1 VVLDRRLIVVTGKG
15 GAGRSA
21 LAAAL
26 SIRAAREGRRVL
38 AVAMTD
44 GRGLAV
50 HLGVESLSYTAREVR
65 PGLEALAVD
74 PPAALDEYVRLQLH
88 VPHLGPVGRAFR
100 VLADTV
106 PGIRDTVVLGKAIFE
121 AARGGWDLVVA
132 DGPPIG
138 QVASYL
144 RAPGTIEQLV
154 PAGRVERQ
162 ASWMRDL
169 LEDPAQAGLVMV
181 TLAEE
186 LPVTETLEALG
197 AIEAERLVPIAQVVA
212 NRVLPEL
219 GVAAEVIA
227 AAPAGPRREAAL
239 LHADLRSSQR
249 EWLGRLPP
257 ATILPYLFGVFT
269 PAEVAARLAD
279 LWEPG

>member
-1 VVLDRRLIVVTGKG
+1 VLDRRLIVVTGKG

-26 SIRAAREGRRVL
+26 AIRAAREGRRVL

-44 GRGLAV
+44 GRGLAG
-50 HLGVESLSYTAREVR
+50 HLGVESLAYSPREVR

-74 PPAALDEYVRLQLH
+74 PPAALDEYLRLQLH

-100 VLADTV
+100 ILADTV
-106 PGIRDTVVLGKAIFE
+106 PGIRDTVVVGKAIFE

-144 RAPGTIEQLV
+144 RAPATIEQLV

-186 LPVTETLEALG
+186 LPVTETLEALEV
-197 AIEAERLVPIAQVVA
+197 IEAERLVPVAEVVV
-212 NRVLPEL
+212 NRILPEL
-219 GVAAEVIA
+219 GAAGEAIA
-227 AAPAGPRREAAL
+227 SAPAGPRREAAL
-239 LHADLRSSQR
+239 LHAELRSSQQ
-249 EWLGRLPP
+249 EWLSRLPP
-257 ATILPYLFGVFT
+257 VTTLPYLFGVFT

-279 LWEPG
+279 LWEVA